1 LTSRCPAA
9 RAIPDRFRARI
20 APAKNPRL
28 PWVASAAALALL
40 TIFGAL
46 LFRGHAGLRTNIRVA
61 SPVVA
66 DLDAAPVAAHEGLPL
81 RRRIVGGL
89 EAERRSH
96 ELPQRASV
104 VVQGRGWW

>member
-1 LTSRCPAA
+1 M
-9 RAIPDRFRARI
+9 

-28 PWVASAAALALL
+28 AWVARAAALALL

-46 LFRGHAGLRTNIRVA
+46 LSRFRAELRTDIRVA

-66 DLDAAPVAAHEGLPL
+66 NLDAAPVAAHEGLPL
-81 RRRIVGGL
+81 RRRSVGGL
-89 EAERRSH
+89 EAERRSR